1 MEKNQNLTIRET
13 TISEDYLLAQHF
25 YKLWLDNNVTPNSIR
40 ADWLEVTIEFIAK
53 AGQDLSFQAF
63 VAEADNQVIASA
75 SCQLFAGLYPTV
87 FKPDFRQYGYIWNVY
102 VESDYRRQGIGT
114 KLTKKAIN
122 YLLSLNCTHQK

>member
-53 AGQDLSFQAF
+53 ARQDLSFQAW

-75 SCQLFAGLYPTV
+75 SCQLFAGLYPPNF
-87 FKPDFRQYGYIWNVY
+87 FKPDFRQYGYI
-102 VESDYRRQGIGT
+102 
-114 KLTKKAIN
+114 
-122 YLLSLNCTHQK
+122 